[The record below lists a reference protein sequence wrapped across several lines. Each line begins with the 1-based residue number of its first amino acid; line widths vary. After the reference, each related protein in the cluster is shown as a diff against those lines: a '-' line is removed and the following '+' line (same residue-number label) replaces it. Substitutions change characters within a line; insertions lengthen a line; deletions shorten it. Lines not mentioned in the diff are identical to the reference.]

1 MADPVKQTYANHA
14 RIVPGY
20 HYAVTGLIVV
30 NAAYRLVMLFNVPGL
45 ATLVDLLLAL
55 GVAGVAWYARIFALA
70 AQDRV
75 IRLEMR
81 LRLREVLPPDLQPRV
96 AELRPRHL
104 VALRFASDAEL
115 PGLVRDVLDG
125 KLKDGRSIKQAIQ
138 DWQGDY
144 LRV

>member
-1 MADPVKQTYANHA
+1 MADPATQSYANHA
-14 RIVPGY
+14 RVVPGY
-20 HYAVTGLIVV
+20 HYAVTGLLLV
-30 NAAYRLVMLFNVPGL
+30 NAAYRLVMLFNRPGL
-45 ATLVDLLLAL
+45 ATVVDLLFAL

-81 LRLREVLPPDLQPRV
+81 LRLRELLPADLQPRI

-115 PGLVRDVLDG
+115 PGLVRDVLEG
-125 KLKDGRSIKQAIQ
+125 RLKDGRSIKQAIK
-138 DWQGDY
+138 DWQADH